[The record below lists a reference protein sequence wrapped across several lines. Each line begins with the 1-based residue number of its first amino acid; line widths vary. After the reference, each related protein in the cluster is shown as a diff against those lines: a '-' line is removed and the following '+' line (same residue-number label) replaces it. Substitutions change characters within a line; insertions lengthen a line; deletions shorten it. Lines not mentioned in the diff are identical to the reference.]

1 MLGQLTD
8 ALLYIGYFIRDR
20 ELGKENENLD
30 TLICKIPYLSSAGAV
45 PISLKLLK
53 GLGCFPTRC
62 TNGGYRRALLAKY
75 VHIEGKNARWVPSC
89 IACYRCFHLSKRMA
103 SFAILYQQRR
113 SHVRQKFKVA
123 IAVPCLLQTFELF
136 FIFPI
141 FSKIERRRYGNYLHF
156 LHSAPPLSERN

>member
-1 MLGQLTD
+1 M
-8 ALLYIGYFIRDR
+8 
-20 ELGKENENLD
+20 
-30 TLICKIPYLSSAGAV
+30 
-45 PISLKLLK
+45 
-53 GLGCFPTRC
+53 FPTRS

-156 LHSAPPLSERN
+156 LHSAPPLSECKRHRRRARNLPCQRLHAHASQRLPHHLYRQAHDRPSRQIHRVDGSADQRIRRKSK